1 MINFISSCVEAFWKK
16 HVPEKIMKFTGKRT
30 NWVTFEILGIQKSAT
45 FEPGS
50 LKKKC
55 AEETK
60 QIMSKCMRKLNNL
73 KV

>member
-1 MINFISSCVEAFWKK
+1 
-16 HVPEKIMKFTGKRT
+16 MKFTGKRT

-55 AEETK
+55 TEETK